1 MASISNDGAFEI
13 YDQLPDAVFMVDA
26 SHRIAYAS
34 AACDDIFGYVPGELV
49 GVPLLDLVVRREQD
63 RTLREAR
70 KVVRSGA
77 RVGFENR
84 YLHKAGNEVQVMWS
98 ARWLQARQLRIGVA
112 RDVTALRQPVSS
124 KIDELLAVAHLAPHE
139 NKVLQLLLTD
149 ATEKQIAEQ
158 LGLAV
163 STTHS
168 YVTVIFRKFGVR
180 GRAGLM
186 ALWLKAMKIDGVF

>member
-1 MASISNDGAFEI
+1 MASFGSGSMFEI

-26 SHRIAYAS
+26 NHRIAYAS
-34 AACDDIFGYVPGELV
+34 AACEDIFGYVPGELT

-70 KVVRSGA
+70 KVVHSGA

-98 ARWLQARQLRIGVA
+98 ARWLKAQQLRIGLA
-112 RDVTALRQPVSS
+112 RDVTALRQPLSS
-124 KIDELLAVAHLAPHE
+124 KIDELLGSAHLAPHE
-139 NKVLQLLLTD
+139 KKVLQLLLTE

-168 YVTVIFRKFGVR
+168 YVTQIFRKFGVR
-180 GRAGLM
+180 SRAGLM

>member
-1 MASISNDGAFEI
+1 MASFGSESMFEI

-34 AACDDIFGYVPGELV
+34 AACEDIFGYAPGELA

-98 ARWLQARQLRIGVA
+98 ARWLHAQQLRIGLA
-112 RDVTALRQPVSS
+112 RDVTALRQPASS
-124 KIDELLAVAHLAPHE
+124 KIEELLVAAHLALHE
-139 NKVLQLLLTD
+139 KKVLQLLLTE

-168 YVTVIFRKFGVR
+168 YVTLIFRKFGVR
-180 GRAGLM
+180 SRAGLM
-186 ALWLKAMKIDGVF
+186 ALWLKAMKVDGVF